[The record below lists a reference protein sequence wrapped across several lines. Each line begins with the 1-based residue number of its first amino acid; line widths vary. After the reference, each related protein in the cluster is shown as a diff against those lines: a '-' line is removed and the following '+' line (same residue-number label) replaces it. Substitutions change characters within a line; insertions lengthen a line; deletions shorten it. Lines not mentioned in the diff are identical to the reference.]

1 MSNSNRSAKKELE
14 RIYGKGCFFNRAKV
28 AEQIE
33 AMGGIKTFKVFVQE
47 KRFKGKPISHQITY
61 HHLKHKSEG
70 GKATVENGA
79 NVEEVAHQY
88 LHSLPRNQ
96 EEIINN
102 MLREF
107 KLNCVMMTGDG
118 QVQEAQSISF
128 NFGEDVLVIPLYDND
143 ERHKPEVARQQADE
157 RERAK
162 HTKEYKKKKK
172 YERLQNPTRAM
183 KKREL
188 QRMIE
193 EEEDW
198 DR

>member
-143 ERHKPEVARQQADE
+143 ERHNPEVARQQAEE
-157 RERAK
+157 RERIK

>member
-1 MSNSNRSAKKELE
+1 MSNSNCSAKKELE

-143 ERHKPEVARQQADE
+143 ERHNPEVARQQAEE

-188 QRMIE
+188 QKMIE

>member
-47 KRFKGKPISHQITY
+47 KKFKGKPISHQITY

-107 KLNCVMMTGDG
+107 KLNCIMMTGDG

-143 ERHKPEVARQQADE
+143 ERHNPEVARQQAEE
-157 RERAK
+157 RERIK

-188 QRMIE
+188 QKMIE

>member
-1 MSNSNRSAKKELE
+1 MSNSNCSAKKELE

-47 KRFKGKPISHQITY
+47 KKFKGKPISHQITY

-143 ERHKPEVARQQADE
+143 ERHNPEVARQQAEE
-157 RERAK
+157 REKAK

-193 EEEDW
+193 EEEDC

>member
-70 GKATVENGA
+70 GKATIENGA

-143 ERHKPEVARQQADE
+143 ERHNPEVARQQAEE
-157 RERAK
+157 RKKAK

>member
-143 ERHKPEVARQQADE
+143 ERHNPEVARQQAEE

-188 QRMIE
+188 QRIIE

>member
-1 MSNSNRSAKKELE
+1 MSKNNRSARKELE
-14 RIYGKGCFFNRAKV
+14 RIYGKGCFFNKARV

-33 AMGGIKTFKVFVQE
+33 AMGGIKTFKVFIQE

-88 LHSLPRNQ
+88 LHSLPRDQ
-96 EEIINN
+96 EEVINN

-107 KLNCVMMTGDG
+107 KLNCVMMTGNG

-128 NFGEDVLVIPLYDND
+128 DFGEDVLIIPLYDND
-143 ERHKPEVARQQADE
+143 EKHNPEVARQQAEE

>member
-143 ERHKPEVARQQADE
+143 ERHNPEIARQQAEE

-198 DR
+198 NR

>member
-143 ERHKPEVARQQADE
+143 ERHNPEIARQQAEE

>member
-143 ERHKPEVARQQADE
+143 ERHNPEVARQQAEE
-157 RERAK
+157 RERIK

-188 QRMIE
+188 QKMIE

>member
-128 NFGEDVLVIPLYDND
+128 NFGEDVLVIPLYDNN
-143 ERHKPEVARQQADE
+143 ERHNLEVARQQAEE
-157 RERAK
+157 REKAK

>member
-61 HHLKHKSEG
+61 HHLVHKSEG

-107 KLNCVMMTGDG
+107 KLNCIMMTGDG

-143 ERHKPEVARQQADE
+143 ERHNPEVARQQAEE
-157 RERAK
+157 REKAK

-188 QRMIE
+188 QKMIE

>member
-1 MSNSNRSAKKELE
+1 MSNSNCSAKKELE

-143 ERHKPEVARQQADE
+143 ERHNPEVARQQAEE
-157 RERAK
+157 REKAK

>member
-96 EEIINN
+96 AEIINN

-143 ERHKPEVARQQADE
+143 ERHNPEVARQQAEE
-157 RERAK
+157 RERIK

-188 QRMIE
+188 QRIIE

>member
-1 MSNSNRSAKKELE
+1 MSNSKNNEKKELE

-143 ERHKPEVARQQADE
+143 EGHNPEVARQQAEE

>member
-128 NFGEDVLVIPLYDND
+128 NFGEDVLVIPLYDNN
-143 ERHKPEVARQQADE
+143 ERHNPEVARQQAEE
-157 RERAK
+157 REKAK